1 MKFVSTRG
9 KVEPLGFSEAVME
22 GLAGDGG
29 LFVPE
34 FLPDI
39 SGKLESWRGLP
50 YSKLCFEFFKL
61 FADDIPQGDLE
72 KIIDASYKKFDDA
85 QIAPLSKLDGK
96 TYLLEL
102 YHGPTLA
109 FKDFALQLLG
119 NLYEYLL
126 EKSGRVINVLGA
138 TSGDTGSAAING
150 LLGKKNVNIFILYP
164 DGRVS
169 PLQERQM
176 TCTGASNVFP
186 IAIGGTFDDAQAI
199 VKELF
204 GDADFKKKWSLAAVN
219 SINLARILAQCV
231 YYVYAYLKLP
241 PDQAQSARF
250 VVPTGNFGN
259 VLAGW
264 LACKMGMKVRGFTVA
279 TNQNDIL
286 YRLFKTGV
294 YEVGEVKPSYAPSMD
309 IQVSSNFERF
319 IYFAENKDTCKVREI
334 MQAFKSSGKW
344 IFENF
349 NADAFSSVRCDD
361 SSIKKNI
368 RNVYEKYGKIID
380 PHTACGFENLDGGV
394 NVVLSTAHP
403 AKFPEVI
410 KSAISQ
416 DATSPILE
424 ELKQRKIERME
435 CGANSD
441 LIREIIKERGIRK

>member
-9 KVEPLGFSEAVME
+9 RAEALGFSDAVME
-22 GLAGDGG
+22 GLASDGG

-34 FLPDI
+34 SLPDI

-50 YSKLCFEFFKL
+50 YPKLCFEFLKL
-61 FADDIPQGDLE
+61 FAGDIPAADLE
-72 KIIDASYKKFDDA
+72 KIVSSSYRKFDDG
-85 QIAPLSKLDGK
+85 QIAPLSTLDEK

-176 TCTGASNVFP
+176 ACTGAANVFP
-186 IAIGGTFDDAQAI
+186 IAITGTFDDAQAI

-204 GDADFKKKWSLAAVN
+204 ARIDFKKNWGLAAVN

-231 YYVYAYLKLP
+231 YYIYAYLKLP
-241 PDQAQSARF
+241 KEIAREAKF

-259 VLAGW
+259 ILAGW
-264 LACKMGMKVRGFTVA
+264 LAYKMGMPARGFCVA

-286 YRLFKTGV
+286 FRLFNSGV
-294 YEVGEVKPSYAPSMD
+294 YEVGKVKPSYAPSMD

-319 IYFAENKDTCKVREI
+319 IYFAENKNAEKVREI
-334 MQAFKSSGKW
+334 MSAFKSTGKW
-344 IFENF
+344 V
-349 NADAFSSVRCDD
+349 FSSFNPDVFTSTRCDD
-361 SSIKKNI
+361 EHIKANI
-368 RNVYEKYGKIID
+368 RCVYEKYGKIID
-380 PHTACGFENLDGGV
+380 PHTACGFENLDGGA

-403 AKFPEVI
+403 AKFPDVI
-410 KSAISQ
+410 KSAVSVE
-416 DATSPILE
+416 AKSPVLE
-424 ELKQRKIERME
+424 ELKTRKIERIE
-435 CGANSD
+435 CAAQAD
-441 LIREIIKERGIRK
+441 LIKEIIEKRGIRK